1 MLKKINIFLKNKKG
15 DFAIFALCVIPV
27 LLLIFTST
35 ITAGYRESAFKSKV
49 QTIVDN
55 GALIASKNYAYVVSG
70 LDESVCHFNENLL
83 NVTYED
89 DFTMNYIG
97 SNGLNVSNKTSFVY
111 IFSSYLSKSDGF
123 NEFWR
128 VSYTVIVEEN
138 GAESLKID
146 IYYVIPKFKNSF
158 AVVDS
163 LGTVND
169 TNSWYKNNPKSWG
182 IIFDT
187 LEGACGSI
195 EENCSEKEWKKLETK
210 ADVTAGVVSAT
221 TSCL

>member
-1 MLKKINIFLKNKKG
+1 MFKKIKKIIQNKKG

-35 ITAGYRESAFKSKV
+35 ITSGYRESAFNSKV

-70 LDESVCHFNENLL
+70 LEESVCHFNENLL
-83 NVTYED
+83 NTTYED
-89 DFTMNYIG
+89 DYTANYIG
-97 SNGLNVSNKTSFVY
+97 SEGLNVSNKASFIY
-111 IFSSYLSKSDGF
+111 IFSSYLSKADGF

-128 VSYTVIVEEN
+128 TSYTVIVDDD

-163 LGTVND
+163 LGTTND
-169 TNSWYKNNPKSWG
+169 TDGWYKSNPKSWE
-182 IIFDT
+182 IISSS
-187 LEGACGSI
+187 LEGACASI
-195 EENCSEKEWKKLETK
+195 EENCSSKKWKTLETK
-210 ADVTAGVVSAT
+210 ADVTVGVVSAT